1 MSTVRLLPAI
11 EPAVRRPGRPRRD
24 GCAMP
29 REIILERAFAAF
41 ARQGYDGVTLRQLAT
56 DCGISDSL
64 LSHHFG
70 NKQQLWQE
78 AADSV
83 FAPLY
88 RLLVDTLD
96 GIEAEN
102 VALKLRRNLK
112 ASLILLATQPQVISF
127 MFREGET
134 ENARADHLRR
144 QYVDPY
150 TDRIHQLVDAAA
162 DQGLIRQLSHEACTG
177 MVFGIMRM
185 LGMPGVYRHVLA
197 PRLAT
202 PESISAYV
210 DEVVSIFY
218 DGLMLPQGNG
228 TAHSRETPP

>member
-1 MSTVRLLPAI
+1 MS
-11 EPAVRRPGRPRRD
+11 
-24 GCAMP
+24 
-29 REIILERAFAAF
+29 REAILEQAFAAF
-41 ARQGYDGVTLRQLAT
+41 ARQGYDGVSLRQLAAE
-56 DCGISDSL
+56 CGVSDSL

-70 NKQQLWQE
+70 NKQRLWQE

-88 RLLVDTLD
+88 GQLVDTLE

-102 VALKLRRNLK
+102 VAWKLRQNLK
-112 ASLILLATQPQVISF
+112 ASLTLLATYPDIIAF
-127 MFREGET
+127 MFREGDT
-134 ENARADHLRR
+134 EGARAQHLRLH
-144 QYVDPY
+144 YVDPY
-150 TDRIHQLVDAAA
+150 TDRIHRLVDEAAA
-162 DQGLIRQLSHEACTG
+162 QGLIRQLSHEACTG

-185 LGMPGVYRHVLA
+185 LVMPGVYRHAMA

-218 DGLMLPQGNG
+218 DGLMLHMATGP
-228 TAHSRETPP
+228 APTPEKLP

>member
-1 MSTVRLLPAI
+1 MSREAI
-11 EPAVRRPGRPRRD
+11 LD
-24 GCAMP
+24 
-29 REIILERAFAAF
+29 RAFAAF
-41 ARQGYDGVTLRQLAT
+41 ARQGYDGVSLRQLAS
-56 DCGISDSL
+56 DCGVSDSL

-70 NKQQLWQE
+70 NKQRLWQE

-88 RLLVDTLD
+88 RQLVDTLD

-112 ASLILLATQPQVISF
+112 ASLTLLATYPDIIAF
-127 MFREGET
+127 MFREGDT
-134 ENARADHLRR
+134 ESARAQHLR
-144 QYVDPY
+144 QAYVDPY
-150 TDRIHQLVDAAA
+150 TARIHHLVDEAAA
-162 DQGLIRQLSHEACTG
+162 QGLIRQLSHEACTG

-185 LGMPGVYRHVLA
+185 LVMPGVYRHALA

-218 DGLMLPQGNG
+218 DGLMLHMATGSAP
-228 TAHSRETPP
+228 TPENTP